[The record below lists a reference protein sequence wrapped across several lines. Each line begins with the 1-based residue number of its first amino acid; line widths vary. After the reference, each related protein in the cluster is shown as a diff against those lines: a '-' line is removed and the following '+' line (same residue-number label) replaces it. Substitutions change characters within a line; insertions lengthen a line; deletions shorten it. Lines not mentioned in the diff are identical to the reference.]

1 MRLLTV
7 NAGSSSIR
15 LAVFAM
21 ENGGPRRLASHH
33 GGAEPARA
41 QEVLRGF
48 LAQHEFGAIEA
59 VAHRVV
65 HGGEKLV
72 RTCLVDAQ
80 AEQEIERLCSVA
92 PLHNPAAL
100 AWIRACRAV
109 LGAAIAQVAAF
120 DTAFYAQLPEVAR
133 TYGLPRALAAEHGL
147 RRFGFHGL
155 AHRAMWRRWRQLDR
169 EAPQDARTISL
180 QLGAGCSITAAR
192 AGGALDT
199 SMGFSP
205 LEGLVMATRSGDI
218 DPGLLLHLQLSAGM
232 TPERLATLLN
242 EESGLRGVS
251 GGSADMRSLLASS
264 EPAAR
269 LAVDLYC
276 YRARKYLGA
285 YLAVLGGAEAILF
298 GGGVGENAPEIRAR
312 VLAGLEW
319 AGIEV
324 DAARNAAPPG
334 SEVRIHSDASR
345 IAAWVIPVD
354 EAMELAR
361 EAVAVLQP
369 GGDES

>member
-48 LAQHEFGAIEA
+48 LAQHEFGAIGA

-65 HGGEKLV
+65 HGGEKLT

-80 AEQEIERLCSVA
+80 AEQEIERLCGVA

-100 AWIRACRAV
+100 AWLRACRAV
-109 LGAAIAQVAAF
+109 LGAEIAQVAAF

-133 TYGLPRALAAEHGL
+133 SYALPRALVIEHGL

-205 LEGLVMATRSGDI
+205 LEGLVMATRSGDV
-218 DPGLLLHLQLSAGM
+218 DPGLLLHLQRSAGM
-232 TPERLATLLN
+232 TPERVATLLN
-242 EESGLRGVS
+242 QESGLRGVS
-251 GGSADMRSLLASS
+251 GISADMRSVLASS

-269 LAVDLYC
+269 LAVDLYG
-276 YRARKYLGA
+276 YRARKYVGA

-312 VLAGLEW
+312 ILDGLEW
-319 AGIEV
+319 AGIELDTTCNA
-324 DAARNAAPPG
+324 DAQGNEARISAD
-334 SEVRIHSDASR
+334 SSR
-345 IAAWVIPVD
+345 IAVWVIPVD

-361 EAVAVLQP
+361 EAVAILQL
-369 GGDES
+369 GGAD